1 MQHILS
7 LLFSIKFELH
17 QMTIMGFG
25 LRCVFFVFQLFSIL
39 FHINYYRK
47 LIIIGKK
54 MLLQKFLNLNSQ
66 APYQK
71 SNAID
76 NLVTTTT
83 RHK

>member
-7 LLFSIKFELH
+7 SLFSIKFELH

-47 LIIIGKK
+47 LIIIGKRNFIAEIP
-54 MLLQKFLNLNSQ
+54 KFKFPGPL
-66 APYQK
+66 PE
-71 SNAID
+71 
-76 NLVTTTT
+76 V
-83 RHK
+83 